1 MCNKSRDIL
10 GDRFVIHIRGD
21 HVNKKSGTIN
31 CTSLDLSMKTL
42 NASEARANLFSLVE
56 QVNKDHLPRLI
67 TSRQGDA
74 VLLSKSD
81 WESIQETLYLQ
92 SIPNLVE
99 SIRAA
104 EQMDDWVSEDEF
116 LGALNGLED

>member
-1 MCNKSRDIL
+1 LRRSLFDEVR
-10 GDRFVIHIRGD
+10 GDRF
-21 HVNKKSGTIN
+21 NKKSGTIN
-31 CTSLDLSMKTL
+31 CTSLDLLMKIL

-56 QVNKDHLPRLI
+56 QVNKDHLPRFI

-99 SIRAA
+99 SIRSA
-104 EQMDDWVSEDEF
+104 EQEDEWVSEDEF